1 MNAKIFI
8 VEDQAL
14 ILAHLKKQL
23 RSSGFII
30 SGDANTGASAIEK
43 INTHPPDLILMDVYI
58 QGEMDGIETVKKI
71 QKNHNIPVIYLTSSN
86 DDTIVERAKSTSPYG
101 YLPKSANQS
110 ILVRTIEFALSN
122 HQKELEKIK
131 IQNEL
136 AETHELF
143 SQMISLSKDAMLVIN
158 EDKTIQVWNNAAE
171 NMFGFSSAEVL
182 GKNLINLIIEHS
194 DEQFYNSEF
203 EKAIAGEKSELFNSE
218 SYGYCVKS
226 NGIVFPT
233 KFKFTISNH
242 KNNKVICANIADI
255 TKRVE
260 HELYLKNI
268 INQLKEANEKSDE
281 YNKELNNFNLK
292 LKQKELE
299 LLELNA
305 NKDRFFSIIAHGLK
319 GPFQALLGYSS
330 LLAND
335 IESFSFE
342 EISEFATNLHQS
354 TNNLFKLLENLLQWS
369 MVQRGNFQIEAK
381 RLNFSELVNHNLE
394 IAKSR
399 AKHKSIILSTDIS
412 EEFIIFAD
420 ENMINTV
427 IRNLLSNSIKFCN
440 KNDKIT
446 ISANKLNDKL
456 EIKITD
462 TGVGMSP
469 ELSAKL
475 FRLDSKTS
483 SIGTSGEHGTGL
495 GLLLCKEL
503 VEKNQ
508 GKIWVESMLGK
519 GTTMFF
525 TVPLFQN

>member
-8 VEDQAL
+8 VEDQTL

-30 SGDANTGASAIEK
+30 SGEANTGESAIEK
-43 INTHPPDLILMDVYI
+43 INTHKPDLILMDVYL
-58 QGEMDGIETVKKI
+58 QGKMDGIETVKEI
-71 QKNHNIPVIYLTSSN
+71 QKNHNIPVIYLTSS
-86 DDTIVERAKSTSPYG
+86 DDYDVVERAKSTIPYG

-110 ILVRTIEFALSN
+110 ILSRTIEFALSN
-122 HQKELEKIK
+122 HQKELEKSK

-143 SQMISLSKDAMLVIN
+143 SQMISLSKDAMIVISQ
-158 EDKTIQVWNNAAE
+158 DKTIKVWNNSAE
-171 NMFGFSSAEVL
+171 IMFGIESSMAI
-182 GKNLINLIIEHS
+182 GKNFINLIIEPH
-194 DEQFYNSEF
+194 DANYYNLEF
-203 EKAIAGEKSELFNSE
+203 DRAIRGEKSDLFNAE
-218 SYGYCVKS
+218 NYGYCTKS
-226 NGIVFPT
+226 NGVVFPT
-233 KFKFTISNH
+233 KFKFSISQH
-242 KNNKVICANIADI
+242 KNNNVICANIADI

-260 HELYLKNI
+260 NELYLKNI

-305 NKDRFFSIIAHGLK
+305 NKDRFFSIIAHDLK

-354 TNNLFKLLENLLQWS
+354 SNNLFKLLENLLHWS

-381 RLNFSELVNHNLE
+381 RLNISELVNHNLE

-399 AKHKSIILSTDIS
+399 ANHKGIILSTDIS

-427 IRNLLSNSIKFCN
+427 LRNLISNSIKFCN

-456 EIKITD
+456 EIKIAD
-462 TGVGMSP
+462 TGIGMSP

-519 GTTMFF
+519 GTIMFF
-525 TVPLFQN
+525 TVPLFLN